1 MLEIGSPY
9 RQLLLKLDN
18 LVGLS
23 DLEMTSIS
31 NLPLTVQNI
40 SSHEKHIL
48 DGPQSIDCCLV
59 LDGYVYEYQTVSRHG
74 RQIIH
79 LHVPGDIAGLHAPYL
94 GTQNNR
100 LAPLGPAV
108 VAFLSA
114 RALSELLDVS
124 PRLRRAFWS
133 LILLEGAMLRERIVS
148 SNRRDA
154 LSRTAHL
161 ICELTL
167 RLRAVGLAP
176 NYSISI
182 PWTQADIAD
191 LTGISTVHANR
202 VVREL
207 RRLGVIEWE
216 AKRVRIHDWE
226 TLVRIADFSE
236 AYLGPAS
243 IDGALKRKAPAAAAS
258 SDPAHL
264 PAAQVDS
271 QRVSRAG

>member
-9 RQLLLKLDN
+9 RKLLLKLDK
-18 LVGLS
+18 LVSLS
-23 DLEMTSIS
+23 DAEMTSIA
-31 NLPLTVQNI
+31 NLPLTVRTV
-40 SSHEKHIL
+40 SVHEKDIL
-48 DGPQSIDCCLV
+48 DRPQSIGCCLI
-59 LDGYVYEYQTVSRHG
+59 LDGYVYEYQTIAGHG

-79 LHVPGDIAGLHAPYL
+79 LHVPGDIAGLHACCL
-94 GTQNNR
+94 GLHINCV
-100 LAPLGPAV
+100 ASLGPAV
-108 VAFLSA
+108 VAFLPA
-114 RALSELLDVS
+114 DALSELFDRS

-148 SNRRDA
+148 TNRRDA
-154 LSRTAHL
+154 LSRIAHL
-161 ICELTL
+161 LCELTL
-167 RLRAVGLAP
+167 RLQAVDLAS

-226 TLVRIADFSE
+226 TLVRIADFSDT
-236 AYLGPAS
+236 YLGPAS
-243 IDGALKRKAPAAAAS
+243 MNGTPKRKALAAVFS
-258 SDPAHL
+258 EDPARS
-264 PAAQVDS
+264 AA
-271 QRVSRAG
+271 RVLANA